1 MDPLLIVWT
10 VAGALV
16 VLGLIG
22 LVWTSVA
29 LATMK
34 RLGASVDERWRALS
48 TTLDQRRAAAEPL
61 LATAA
66 EPQRVRAEA
75 AFAALEQ
82 AVFPSA
88 KAEAEAE
95 VQQAL
100 RPIVSAAASQPT
112 GSDAYEARTALAALE
127 DEAQQR
133 RRDYNT
139 GARELNARLRRFPT
153 SLWGTA
159 VGGRRDFFEVD
170 QSGAVAEPPRI
181 QF

>member
-16 VLGLIG
+16 VVALIG
-22 LVWTSVA
+22 AVWTGAA
-29 LATMK
+29 LATMR
-34 RLGASVDERWRALS
+34 RLGATVDERWHALS
-48 TTLDQRRAAAEPL
+48 TTLEQRREAAEPL
-61 LATAA
+61 LATAT
-66 EPQRVRAEA
+66 EPQRARAEA

-82 AVFPSA
+82 AVFPSG

-100 RPIVSAAASQPT
+100 RPIAAAAAAQASGT
-112 GSDAYEARTALAALE
+112 DAFRARAALAAIE

-153 SLWGTA
+153 SLWA
-159 VGGRRDFFEVD
+159 SAAGGRRDFFEVD